1 MKKLIDGYG
10 ATEEELINI
19 FSEMEIQYYITQN
32 VLIDD
37 EIEQDVN
44 SSLSR
49 NKSYFFSNKFNNYD
63 DIRTKS
69 VMILGCGG
77 IGTHVAWNLTTLG
90 IKRLILID
98 FDFIEES
105 NLNRQILFDTTDI
118 GKN

>member
-49 NKSYFFSNKFNNYD
+49 NKSYFFSNK
-63 DIRTKS
+63 
-69 VMILGCGG
+69 
-77 IGTHVAWNLTTLG
+77 LT
-90 IKRLILID
+90 
-98 FDFIEES
+98 
-105 NLNRQILFDTTDI
+105 N
-118 GKN
+118 

>member
-1 MKKLIDGYG
+1 
-10 ATEEELINI
+10 
-19 FSEMEIQYYITQN
+19 MEIQYYITQN

-90 IKRLILID
+90 IKRLMLNCNIKCIKN
-98 FDFIEES
+98 FK
-105 NLNRQILFDTTDI
+105 NLYRQRITQ
-118 GKN
+118 